1 MSGAREG
8 WYIAEIDGSA
18 IGPMSRE
25 ELLAWHARG
34 GLSADALAW
43 HLELSEWRP
52 LARIVLAGSGGA
64 TGTAAAA
71 GGAAPAPPR
80 AETKRAESKSATA
93 TATKAE
99 RRARVKAQRQ
109 ASAAAGASAA
119 STRAAGDDGKRLLAH
134 TAQAQALKAA
144 FAGGRKP
151 AAAATTA
158 SPESAA
164 HAALALRR
172 FFARAIDT
180 FTLGM
185 FAAVLAWVV
194 LRRVGGPFAGL
205 EPEVPLLMLLAVV
218 SMVPLEALALT
229 MAGTTPGK
237 ALLGVRVVASGGARP
252 SFAQAFRRARNVAW
266 RGMGLG
272 IPMIALFTAIFA
284 FARLVNKGHT
294 HWDHANQL
302 ETRSL
307 GPFSGGRWQL
317 ALAVLIGAFVLL
329 TSSFWPELARRLLAA
344 SAR

>member
-1 MSGAREG
+1 
-8 WYIAEIDGSA
+8 
-18 IGPMSRE
+18 
-25 ELLAWHARG
+25 
-34 GLSADALAW
+34 
-43 HLELSEWRP
+43 
-52 LARIVLAGSGGA
+52 
-64 TGTAAAA
+64 
-71 GGAAPAPPR
+71 
-80 AETKRAESKSATA
+80 
-93 TATKAE
+93 
-99 RRARVKAQRQ
+99 
-109 ASAAAGASAA
+109 
-119 STRAAGDDGKRLLAH
+119 LLAH

-144 FAGGRKP
+144 FAGGRIP

-158 SPESAA
+158 SAESAA

-194 LRRVGGPFAGL
+194 LRRIGGPFAGL
-205 EPEVPLLMLLAVV
+205 GPEVPLLMLLAVV

-307 GPFSGGRWQL
+307 GPFSGKRWQL

-329 TSSFWPELARRLLAA
+329 TSSFWPELARRVLAV